1 MTTTTPTTY
10 LPVNC
15 GRFQPGSTDNP
26 YDVPA
31 LCLVDADQADKFSKR
46 RLFTTPTGQVAWA
59 QSARADGQLLYL
71 TQPIAEEVLGLENV
85 PHGRIGYHNGDRLD
99 CRRANLFVPEKGV
112 SLRRKAAHPG
122 SSFHPTEEF
131 KAALAHRLSDAELTR
146 LDVHR
151 GSDRTGGRPPKY
163 TDDQVVGMLNYLL
176 NPKNGFHD
184 LPVHQIVGDCPREIC
199 PRMSAPTLRMVIDG
213 ELYRQPDHLVDYA
226 KLAQFFPSPFAKR
239 AKKRA
244 AIILANQAA
253 LEKRSRDL
261 TGYLDRHNLT
271 FRGTLVVNGTHT
283 AAAAP
288 SPAEQT
294 AATP

>member
-1 MTTTTPTTY
+1 MTTTTPTAY

-15 GRFQPGSTDNP
+15 SRFQPGSSDNP
-26 YDVPA
+26 LDLPA
-31 LCLVDADQADKFSKR
+31 LCLVDADQADKFSNR
-46 RLFTTPTGQVAWA
+46 RLYTTSTGLVTWTQMVRDGDQRLEFN
-59 QSARADGQLLYL
+59 QS
-71 TQPIAEEVLGLENV
+71 IAEQVLGLV
-85 PHGRIGYHNGDRLD
+85 DVLHGRIQHLNGDRLD
-99 CRRANLFVPEKGV
+99 CRRANLSVSAKGD
-112 SLRRKAAHPG
+112 RRVKAVRPG
-122 SSFHPTEEF
+122 TSFHQTDEF
-131 KAALAHRLSDAELTR
+131 KVALAHRLAGAELTR
-146 LDVHR
+146 LA
-151 GSDRTGGRPPKY
+151 GRTAGIRAGAPVRY
-163 TDDQVVGMLNYLL
+163 TDERVRAILNYLI

-184 LPVHQIVGDCPREIC
+184 VPVYALPKQIPLEVCDPRI
-199 PRMSAPTLRMVIDG
+199 SVPTLRLLIDG
-213 ELYRQPDHLVDYA
+213 KLHRQPDHLVDYT
-226 KLAQFFPSPFAKR
+226 KLAEFFPSRFAKR

-244 AIILANQAA
+244 LMILADQAA

>member
-1 MTTTTPTTY
+1 MTTTTQTTY

-15 GRFQPGSTDNP
+15 SRFQPGSTDNP
-26 YDVPA
+26 YDLPA
-31 LCLVDADQADKFSKR
+31 LCLVDADQADTFSTR
-46 RLFTTPTGQVAWA
+46 RLHTTSTGQVAWVQA
-59 QSARADGQLLYL
+59 ARIDGQLQ
-71 TQPIAEEVLGLENV
+71 TIVQPVAEEVLGLENV
-85 PHGRIGYHNGDRLD
+85 VHGQIRYRNGDRLD
-99 CRRANLFVPEKGV
+99 CRRANLYVPAKGDPRV
-112 SLRRKAAHPG
+112 TAVHPG
-122 SSFHPTEEF
+122 SSFHQTEEF
-131 KAALAHRLSDAELTR
+131 KAALAHRLSAAELTR
-146 LDVHR
+146 LAGHR
-151 GSDRTGGRPPKY
+151 GSELTGGRPAKY

-199 PRMSAPTLRMVIDG
+199 PKMSAPTLRKVIDG

-239 AKKRA
+239 ARKRA
-244 AIILANQAA
+244 LIILANQAA

-261 TGYLDRHNLT
+261 NRYLDQHNLT
-271 FRGTLVVNGTHT
+271 FKGTLVVNGTHT

-288 SPAEQT
+288 SPAQQS